1 MEENNT
7 QQQKEKSF
15 EELLDENLDIKE
27 DEEKAKLVKGIIVRV
42 DKDVVFVDFGFK
54 SEGIIPIEEFKE
66 KSTDIDIEIGS
77 EVEVVLEK
85 SNSGIPKVSK
95 KKADLFKEKD
105 YIDCSFKE
113 NKPIAATPTSKIKGG
128 YLCDIGEKVHIKAF
142 LPHSQVNLHPDSEDI
157 IGQQIQAR
165 IIQNDSNGLVISRRI
180 LLEEEREIKKKE
192 TLSRLSEGEVLSGV
206 VVNIIDKGVFID
218 LSGVTGY
225 LPIGEISW
233 GRIKHPSEII
243 SDKQNL
249 ELKIL
254 KIENEGERITL
265 SLKHMTEDPWEKI
278 EEKYKKGDRISGK
291 VVSTKEFGVFVELEP
306 GVEGL
311 VHVSELSWTKNFRHP
326 KEIVEADSPVEVII
340 IDTKKDEKK
349 LSLSLRQIE
358 PSPWQVFRDSN
369 KIGSV
374 ITGKIKNINEHGLF
388 VEVAEDLVGLV
399 RPENISWQGKVN
411 PPDFYNKEQI
421 GQDIDVSLL
430 HIDTK
435 NQKIA
440 LGIKQLSDDPWEV
453 ARKKYKQGETTLN
466 GKIKDI
472 KPFGIIVELENEIE
486 GFYKNSELGITDSE
500 REKYKIG
507 LELTGLVTGFEKN
520 KRQVNLS
527 IKRLEEKHERD
538 RVSEFI
544 SSQGESSSKLG
555 DILGEKLKSLDN

>member
-7 QQQKEKSF
+7 QHEKEKSF
-15 EELLDENLDIKE
+15 EELLDENLDIKK
-27 DEEKAKLVKGIIVRV
+27 DEEKTKLVKGTIVRI

-66 KSTDIDIEIGS
+66 KNTENEIEIGS

-105 YIDCSFKE
+105 YIDSSFKD
-113 NKPIAATPTSKIKGG
+113 NKPIAAIPTSKIKGG
-128 YLCDIGEKVHIKAF
+128 YICDIGDKVQIQAF

-157 IGQQIQAR
+157 IGQQIHAR
-165 IIQNDSNGLVISRRI
+165 IIQNDNNGLVISRRI

-192 TLSRLSEGEVLSGV
+192 TLSRLTEGAILTGV
-206 VVNIIDKGVFID
+206 VIKIIDKGAFVD
-218 LSGVTGY
+218 LSGITGY

-233 GRIKHPSEII
+233 GRIKNPSDVI
-243 SDKQNL
+243 SEKQSL

-254 KIENEGERITL
+254 KIEDETNRITL
-265 SLKHMTEDPWEKI
+265 SLKHMTIDPWENI
-278 EEKYKKGDRISGK
+278 EEKYPKGTRVNGR

-306 GVEGL
+306 GIEGL
-311 VHVSELSWTKNFRHP
+311 VHVSELSWTKSFRHP
-326 KEIVEADSPVEVII
+326 KEIVETDSPVDVIVI
-340 IDTKKDEKK
+340 ETKKEEKK

-358 PSPWQVFRDSN
+358 PSPWQVFRDNN
-369 KIGSV
+369 KMGTV
-374 ITGKIKNINEHGLF
+374 VTGTIKNINEHGLF
-388 VEVAEDLVGLV
+388 VEVAENLVGLV

-411 PPDFYNKEQI
+411 PTDFYNKDQI
-421 GQDIDVSLL
+421 GQEIDVSLL

-440 LGIKQLSDDPWEV
+440 LGIKQLNDDPWEI
-453 ARKKYKQGETTLN
+453 ARKKYKQGETTLI

-472 KPFGIIVELENEIE
+472 KPYGLIVELENELE
-486 GFYKNSELGITDSE
+486 GFYKNSELGLTDKE
-500 REKYKIG
+500 QEKYKIG
-507 LELTGLVTGFEKN
+507 EELTGLVTGFEKN

-527 IKRLEEKHERD
+527 IKRLEKKHERD

-544 SSQGESSSKLG
+544 SSQGENSSKLG